1 MKFLLFFSFLF
12 LLYCMRLSFFQQ
24 EKNHSKYAVIKNFA
38 VFLFIFFYVALA
50 RKTTFAA
57 TWSFTKKTATFTV
70 TSDEI
75 FFEQDDNNYY
85 FTFDTSNNPYGY
97 SSNSSFV
104 VSQRSDLD
112 YLNHTTTV
120 GSSAYTYKTYYK
132 AAGESVSLGTFSVTP
147 KANDVMQVG
156 EYPSFYVFD
165 TSVTSSMGIDGSSN
179 VHTDVRMVT
188 IDRVSKF
195 QVPKSKIHLFRYINF
210 FGTKEY
216 SGNPSTSLRY
226 GLSNAVDLM
235 SIVNHEC
242 DFKIRY
248 LDETYHDYYCDICHW
263 AKDKSEHSFD
273 LEDAF
278 GYSGRKCACG
288 SHNKVTMRLSV
299 ESSDGKNISIGD
311 AIDFSD
317 TYKKIEHKDIIG
329 TPNSPFDLGD
339 LNINERPGY
348 IFLGLDPPLPDVFP
362 SQSIEFKLI
371 YRPIEYKVLY
381 SHDNLSKLNTRTLE
395 KSLTSRGS
403 ARELKSGEVEKIE
416 EEYNISLSG
425 LVYCMVQDCVYD
437 REFSLPAYRV
447 IDYAHDG
454 WGSIKNNFYPLYKTN
469 VPVKN
474 LTLANND
481 VIVLNPVFTLL
492 NNSGT
497 GSDNWNGDSG
507 GSREDGNS
515 DIIHHGD
522 NEGPGGG
529 GAGGGGA
536 GGGGAGGASDGST
549 SDGSTGDGSTGGS
562 SSGDENANKENVSD
576 DGDGDGSRDGIGEGI
591 GGSGASDG
599 DTGGAGDGGSG
610 GGGTNAKAG
619 GETILGNNTN
629 LDVNKEY
636 IDLDALDAYEL
647 EDYLSNLFN
656 IKDLQTLN
664 NTFRLNSIN
673 VLNSKHSLNNF
684 GKNSFMQFL
693 NGTAFAQNFEDHLE
707 KEKLRIENLKKERL
721 AQLAKLILERTL
733 YFLAIFFIV
742 FMIWDRRHKQKV
754 KKYI

>member
-1 MKFLLFFSFLF
+1 MKFLLLFSFLF
-12 LLYCMRLSFFQQ
+12 LLYCVRLSFFQQ
-24 EKNHSKYAVIKNFA
+24 EKNRSKYTVIKNFA
-38 VFLFIFFYVALA
+38 IFLFIFFYVALV

-97 SSNSSFV
+97 VSNSAFV

-132 AAGESVSLGTFSVTP
+132 AAGESISLGTFSVTP
-147 KANDVMQVG
+147 KANGVMQVG
-156 EYPSFYVFD
+156 EHPSFYVFD
-165 TSVTSSMGIDGSSN
+165 TSVVSTMGIDGSSN
-179 VHTDVRMVT
+179 VHTDVKNVS
-188 IDRVSKF
+188 INNVSKF

-216 SGNPSTSLRY
+216 SGNASTSLRY

-288 SHNKVTMRLSV
+288 FHNKVTIRLLL

-311 AIDFSD
+311 AIDFTD
-317 TYKKIEHKDIIG
+317 TYKKLEHKDIIG

-362 SQSIEFKLI
+362 NESIEYKLL
-371 YRPIEYKVLY
+371 YEPIKYKVLY
-381 SHDNLSKLNTRTLE
+381 SHDNLSKIDTRLLARSL
-395 KSLTSRGS
+395 KSKGS
-403 ARELKSGEVEKIE
+403 ARDLSSGEVEKIE
-416 EEYNISLSG
+416 EEYNASLSG

-437 REFSLPAYRV
+437 REFFLPTYRV
-447 IDYAHDG
+447 IDYAHEG

-497 GSDNWNGDSG
+497 ESENWSGDTG

-529 GAGGGGA
+529 GSGGA
-536 GGGGAGGASDGST
+536 G
-549 SDGSTGDGSTGGS
+549 DGSTGDGGSGGGQGGSTNGNVASDGVTGG
-562 SSGDENANKENVSD
+562 GVGGD
-576 DGDGDGSRDGIGEGI
+576 DGDGDGDGSKDGIGEGI

-599 DTGGAGDGGSG
+599 GGNTTGGGDATGDG
-610 GGGTNAKAG
+610 
-619 GETILGNNTN
+619 
-629 LDVNKEY
+629 
-636 IDLDALDAYEL
+636 IDLDALDAYKI
-647 EDYLSNLFN
+647 EDYMSNLFS

-673 VLNSKHSLNNF
+673 VLNSKHSLNSF
-684 GKNSFMQFL
+684 GKNSFMHFL
-693 NGTAFAQNFEDHLE
+693 SNTAFAQNFEDHLE

-721 AQLAKLILERTL
+721 AQLAKSILERTL
-733 YFLAIFFIV
+733 YFLAIFFII
-742 FMIWDRRHKQKV
+742 FLIWDIRHKQKV

>member
-1 MKFLLFFSFLF
+1 MKFLLLFSFLF

-24 EKNHSKYAVIKNFA
+24 EKNNSKYAVIKNFA
-38 VFLFIFFYVALA
+38 IFLFIFFYVALV

-97 SSNSSFV
+97 VSNSAFV

-132 AAGESVSLGTFSVTP
+132 AAGESISLGTFSVTP

-156 EYPSFYVFD
+156 EHPSFYVFD
-165 TSVTSSMGIDGSSN
+165 TSVVSTMGIDGSSN
-179 VHTDVRMVT
+179 VHTDVKNVS
-188 IDRVSKF
+188 INNVSKF

-216 SGNPSTSLRY
+216 SGNASTSLRY

-235 SIVNHEC
+235 SIINHEC

-263 AKDKSEHSFD
+263 AKDKNEHSFD

-288 SHNKVTMRLSV
+288 FHNKVTIRLSV

-362 SQSIEFKLI
+362 NESIEYKLL
-371 YRPIEYKVLY
+371 YEPIKYKVLY
-381 SHDNLSKLNTRTLE
+381 SHDNLSKIDTRLLARSL
-395 KSLTSRGS
+395 KSKGS

-437 REFSLPAYRV
+437 REFLLPTYRV
-447 IDYAHDG
+447 TDFAHDG

-474 LTLANND
+474 LTTANND

-529 GAGGGGA
+529 GS
-536 GGGGAGGASDGST
+536 GGGGAGGASGGST
-549 SDGSTGDGSTGGS
+549 SDGSTGGSSLGDETASNENASDGGAGGAIGGAGGS
-562 SSGDENANKENVSD
+562 G
-576 DGDGDGSRDGIGEGI
+576 GDGSS
-591 GGSGASDG
+591 GGSA
-599 DTGGAGDGGSG
+599 G
-610 GGGTNAKAG
+610 GGGTNTGAG
-619 GETILGNNTN
+619 GETNLGNNTN
-629 LDVNKEY
+629 LDVKKEY

-647 EDYLSNLFN
+647 EDYMSNLFN
-656 IKDLQTLN
+656 TKDLQTLN

-673 VLNSKHSLNNF
+673 VLNSKHSLNSF
-684 GKNSFMQFL
+684 GKNSFMHFL
-693 NGTAFAQNFEDHLE
+693 SNTAFAQNFEDHLE

-721 AQLAKLILERTL
+721 AQLAKSILERTL
-733 YFLAIFFIV
+733 YFLAMFFII
-742 FMIWDRRHKQKV
+742 FLIWDIRHKQKV

>member
-24 EKNHSKYAVIKNFA
+24 EKNHYKYAVVKNFA
-38 VFLFIFFYVALA
+38 VFLFIFFYVAFA

-97 SSNSSFV
+97 ASNSSFV

-179 VHTDVRMVT
+179 VHTDVKIVS
-188 IDRVSKF
+188 INKVSKF

-242 DFKIRY
+242 DFRIRY

-317 TYKKIEHKDIIG
+317 TYKKLEHKDIIG
-329 TPNSPFDLGD
+329 TPNSPFGLGD

-403 ARELKSGEVEKIE
+403 ARELKFGEVEKIE

-425 LVYCMVQDCVYD
+425 LIYCMVQDCVYD
-437 REFSLPAYRV
+437 REFSLPTYRV

-497 GSDNWNGDSG
+497 GSDNWSGNSG

-529 GAGGGGA
+529 GQGEENTSDD
-536 GGGGAGGASDGST
+536 GAGGA
-549 SDGSTGDGSTGGS
+549 
-562 SSGDENANKENVSD
+562 
-576 DGDGDGSRDGIGEGI
+576 I
-591 GGSGASDG
+591 
-599 DTGGAGDGGSG
+599 GGAGDGADGSGDTTGGGDVTG
-610 GGGTNAKAG
+610 GGGTNVGAG
-619 GETILGNNTN
+619 GETN

-647 EDYLSNLFN
+647 EDYLSNLFS

-673 VLNSKHSLNNF
+673 LLNSKHSLNSF
-684 GKNSFMQFL
+684 GKNSFMHFL
-693 NGTAFAQNFEDHLE
+693 SNTAFAQNFEDHLE
-707 KEKLRIENLKKERL
+707 KEKLRIEDLKKERL
-721 AQLAKLILERTL
+721 VQLAKSILERTL
-733 YFLAIFFIV
+733 YFLAIFFII
-742 FMIWDRRHKQKV
+742 FLIWDIRHKQKE

>member
-1 MKFLLFFSFLF
+1 
-12 LLYCMRLSFFQQ
+12 MRLSFFQQ

-38 VFLFIFFYVALA
+38 VFLFIFFYVVLV
-50 RKTTFAA
+50 RKTAFAA

-97 SSNSSFV
+97 ASNSSFV

-156 EYPSFYVFD
+156 EHPSFYVFD

-179 VHTDVRMVT
+179 VHTDVK
-188 IDRVSKF
+188 IVSINNVLKF

-299 ESSDGKNISIGD
+299 ESSDGKNISQGD
-311 AIDFSD
+311 AIDFTD
-317 TYKKIEHKDIIG
+317 TYKKLEHKDIIG

-362 SQSIEFKLI
+362 SQSLEFKLI

-416 EEYNISLSG
+416 KEYNISLSG
-425 LVYCMVQDCVYD
+425 LVYCMVQDCIYD
-437 REFSLPAYRV
+437 REFSLPTYRV

-497 GSDNWNGDSG
+497 GSDNWSGDSG

-536 GGGGAGGASDGST
+536 GGASDASGGST
-549 SDGSTGDGSTGGS
+549 SDGSTGGS
-562 SSGDENANKENVSD
+562 SSGDENASKENASD
-576 DGDGDGSRDGIGEGI
+576 DGDGDGSKDDIGEGI

-599 DTGGAGDGGSG
+599 DTE
-610 GGGTNAKAG
+610 GGGTTG
-619 GETILGNNTN
+619 GGT
-629 LDVNKEY
+629 
-636 IDLDALDAYEL
+636 YEL
-647 EDYLSNLFN
+647 EDYLLNLFS

-673 VLNSKHSLNNF
+673 VLNSKHSLNSF
-684 GKNSFMQFL
+684 GKNSFMHFL
-693 NGTAFAQNFEDHLE
+693 SNTAFAQNFEDHLE

-721 AQLAKLILERTL
+721 VQLAKLILERTL